1 MTSYLLNPKN
11 HAAVWRIAWPLMLSN
26 IAVPLLGIVDTAVLG
41 HLDSSR
47 YIGAAAVGGNV
58 FTFLLWAFAFLRVG
72 TTGLSAQQFGAQ
84 NLAGSLD
91 TLKQACSL
99 AVIIS
104 VAVLVSQSWVFPF
117 SIDLIGGSVE
127 VKEASLIYCET
138 RVWGVP
144 AALIQ
149 LALAG
154 WMIGTQQSKALMWVI
169 VSVNITNML
178 LDIVFVI
185 FLGLD
190 IKGVAIATVFSE
202 YLGLGFSV
210 YLIARY
216 LRPRMPGVLRSKRRN
231 APVKVFLQVNRDI
244 FIRTCLLL
252 FVFGFFTAQGARQG
266 NDVLAA
272 NAILISFLLLI
283 ASALDGFANA
293 AEAKAGENTGLS
305 NQMPHSELMT
315 RFHGTNIIAGI
326 WSALFSIV
334 LVFSFGTFGSVF
346 ITTLTD
352 LPSVGDIA
360 NKYLHWLV
368 LMPAVT
374 FLSFLLDGVFVG
386 TTKTKDMRN
395 IMFVC
400 LFLVFFPIWYL
411 SQSWGNQGLWL
422 SLTAFMLARSVLM
435 MHRYVVISRSG
446 AWFA

>member
-1 MTSYLLNPKN
+1 M
-11 HAAVWRIAWPLMLSN
+11 
-26 IAVPLLGIVDTAVLG
+26 
-41 HLDSSR
+41 
-47 YIGAAAVGGNV
+47 
-58 FTFLLWAFAFLRVG
+58 
-72 TTGLSAQQFGAQ
+72 
-84 NLAGSLD
+84 
-91 TLKQACSL
+91 
-99 AVIIS
+99 
-104 VAVLVSQSWVFPF
+104 
-117 SIDLIGGSVE
+117 
-127 VKEASLIYCET
+127 
-138 RVWGVP
+138 
-144 AALIQ
+144 
-149 LALAG
+149 
-154 WMIGTQQSKALMWVI
+154 
-169 VSVNITNML
+169 
-178 LDIVFVI
+178 
-185 FLGLD
+185 
-190 IKGVAIATVFSE
+190 
-202 YLGLGFSV
+202 
-210 YLIARY
+210 
-216 LRPRMPGVLRSKRRN
+216 
-231 APVKVFLQVNRDI
+231 
-244 FIRTCLLL
+244 
-252 FVFGFFTAQGARQG
+252 FGFFTAQGARQG

-305 NQMPHSELMT
+305 NQIPHSELMT

-326 WSALFSIV
+326 WSALFSSV

-346 ITTLTD
+346 ISTLTD
-352 LPSVGDIA
+352 LSSVGDIA

-446 AWFA
+446 AWFV